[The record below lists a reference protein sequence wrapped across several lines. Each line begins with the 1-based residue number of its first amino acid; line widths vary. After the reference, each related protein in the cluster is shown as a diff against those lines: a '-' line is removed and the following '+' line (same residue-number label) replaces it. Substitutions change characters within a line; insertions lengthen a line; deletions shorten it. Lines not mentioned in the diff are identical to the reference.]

1 MEGFDA
7 MKNPFRVG
15 DIIQYNGGTYDIR
28 VENIVGER
36 ITGRYLHSNAFIPLR
51 RYGDFRLIMTK
62 DNTKQTKDTTMT
74 TKLYEVTTDGATKY
88 ATKLAT
94 NSEGLW
100 VLEESGTKLIF
111 TAKAVDCQ
119 KVMPHTVSI
128 KFVTGDSRQENTNN
142 YDYFA
147 KKGSVSVGDFIFAQG
162 SSGLAIVT
170 GVDTKSE
177 MASKELTGYIM
188 AATKIESN

>member
-1 MEGFDA
+1 
-7 MKNPFRVG
+7 MKNPFKVG
-15 DIIQYNGGTYDIR
+15 DIVQYNNGEYNIR
-28 VENIVGER
+28 VDTINGTKL
-36 ITGRYLHSNAFIPLR
+36 TGRYVHSGARCPMR
-51 RYGDFRLIMTK
+51 CHSHFRLIIKT
-62 DNTKQTKDTTMT
+62 NVEQTKDTTMT
-74 TKLYEVTTDGATKY
+74 TKLYEVTTDGVTKY

-100 VLEESGTKLIF
+100 VLEESGTSLIF

-128 KFVTGDSRQENTNN
+128 KFVTSESRQENTNN
-142 YDYFA
+142 YNYFA
-147 KKGSVSVGDFIFAQG
+147 KKGSVNVGDFIFAQG